1 MKKFVLLFTGMLVM
15 VSVFAQ
21 TNFQE
26 LTLEKALEKAKGENK
41 KVFVDCYTSWCGP
54 CKMMAEKVLP
64 LKEVGE
70 YMNERFVCI
79 KVDMEKGEGP
89 DLARKY
95 KVTAYPTFLVL
106 NTDGG
111 LMHRVVGGTL
121 DGKEFIQKVDAAFD
135 ENSAANLEAEYAAGN
150 RKMDFLL
157 KYTKA
162 LIEACDM
169 DKAKGVALDIIT
181 SLEDHQKCTEP
192 YWFIYENTS
201 LSPIGSGNLAYL
213 LKHTDQ
219 FRKGVG
225 VEKVDKKLASLF
237 ELQLEEMMR
246 GRNGSATLA
255 DVEAVQKTL
264 DAYKLKGQDYLYDY
278 VELLK
283 GMKTGNADRV
293 LEMCKKVFP
302 KMADGKIAYLY
313 FMPILS
319 LKGKWSKEQAKELI
333 ALTDQ
338 LIEQVQISQLKNSL
352 GNFKR
357 GILEKI

>member
-1 MKKFVLLFTGMLVM
+1 MKKFVLLFTGMLMM

-106 NTDGG
+106 KADGS
-111 LMHRVVGGTL
+111 LMQRVVGGTL

-157 KYTKA
+157 QYTKA
-162 LIEACDM
+162 LVTACDL
-169 DKAKGVALDIIT
+169 DKAKAVAQDIIG
-181 SLEDHQKCTEP
+181 SLEDCQKCTEP
-192 YWFIYENTS
+192 YWFIYEDVS
-201 LSPIGSGNLAYL
+201 LSPIGSGNMTYF

-219 FRKGVG
+219 FREGVG

-237 ELQLEEMMR
+237 DLQLEEMIR
-246 GRNGSATLA
+246 GRNAAATLA

-264 DAYKLKGQDYLYDY
+264 DAYKLTGQDYLYEY
-278 VELLK
+278 IELIK
-283 GMKTGNADRV
+283 GMKTGNTDKV

-302 KMADGKIAYLY
+302 KMADEKIAYLY

-319 LKGKWSKEQAKELI
+319 LKGKWNGKQKEELET
-333 ALTDQ
+333 LTEQ
-338 LIEQVQISQLKNSL
+338 LAEQVEMSTLKASL
-352 GNFKR
+352 RNFKTAVAR
-357 GILEKI
+357 L

>member
-1 MKKFVLLFTGMLVM
+1 MKKFVLFFTGMLVM

-89 DLARKY
+89 DLAQKY

-106 NTDGG
+106 QEDGS
-111 LMHRVVGGTL
+111 LMQRVVGGTL

-135 ENSAANLEAEYAAGN
+135 ENSAANLAAEYTAGN

-162 LIEACDM
+162 LIVAGDP
-169 DKAKGVALDIIT
+169 DKAKTVAQDIIAA
-181 SLEDHQKCTEP
+181 LEDSQKCTEP
-192 YWFIYENTS
+192 YWFIYEDAS
-201 LSPIGSGNLAYL
+201 LSPIGSGNMNYFLRHAA
-213 LKHTDQ
+213 Q
-219 FRKGVG
+219 FREGVG

-237 ELQLEEMMR
+237 DLQLEDMIR
-246 GRNGSATLA
+246 GRNATATLA
-255 DVEAVQKTL
+255 DVESIQKAL
-264 DAYKLKGQDYLYDY
+264 DAYKLTGQDYLYEY
-278 VELLK
+278 IELIK
-283 GMKTGNADRV
+283 GMKMGNTDKV
-293 LEMCKKVFP
+293 LEMYKKVFP
-302 KMADGKIAYLY
+302 KMADEKIAYLY

-319 LKGKWSKEQAKELI
+319 LKGKWNKKQKEELGT
-333 ALTDQ
+333 LTDQ
-338 LIEQVQISQLKNSL
+338 LIEQVEMSTLKASL
-352 GNFKR
+352 LNFKGSVAR
-357 GILEKI
+357 L

>member
-1 MKKFVLLFTGMLVM
+1 MKKMVLLFTGMLVM

-41 KVFVDCYTSWCGP
+41 KVFVDCYTVWCGP

-79 KVDMEKGEGP
+79 KIDMEKGEGP
-89 DLARKY
+89 GLAGKY

-106 NTDGG
+106 KEDGS
-111 LMHRVVGGTL
+111 LMQRVVGGTL

-135 ENSAANLEAEYAAGN
+135 ENSAANLEAEYVAGN

-162 LIEACDM
+162 LITACDL
-169 DKAKGVALDIIT
+169 DKAKAVALDIIT
-181 SLEDHQKCTEP
+181 SLEDSQKCTEP
-192 YWFIYENTS
+192 YWFIYEDAS
-201 LSPIGSGNLAYL
+201 LSPIGSGNMAYL

-237 ELQLEEMMR
+237 DLQLEEMMR
-246 GRNGSATLA
+246 GRNASATVV
-255 DVEAVQKTL
+255 DVEGVRKDL
-264 DAYKLKGQDYLYDY
+264 DAYKLTGQDYLYEY
-278 VELLK
+278 IELII
-283 GMKTGNADRV
+283 GMKTGNTDKV

-302 KMADGKIAYLY
+302 KMADEKIAYLY

-319 LKGKWSKEQAKELI
+319 LKGKWNATQKKELE
-333 ALTDQ
+333 ALTEQ
-338 LIEQVQISQLKNSL
+338 LAEQVEMSTLKASL
-352 GNFKR
+352 RNFKGSLDR
-357 GILEKI
+357 L